1 MKKELIKDPKLNTLI
16 QKLNKRGV
24 VVSDSRLDGVLKF
37 KKIRKYKT
45 DYNWAPYFHEVDII
59 FQGKIYARTG
69 GDAQWLDSDIL
80 TQSGISKVKVNKF
93 FRSKL
98 ESSVESFC
106 ELVGLDVKYYG
117 SFKIKNIIWN

>member
-1 MKKELIKDPKLNTLI
+1 LRYEKRTHQRPKTQHSN
-16 QKLNKRGV
+16 
-24 VVSDSRLDGVLKF
+24 S
-37 KKIRKYKT
+37 KIEQ
-45 DYNWAPYFHEVDII
+45 APYFHEVDII

-106 ELVGLDVKYYG
+106 ELVGLDVRYYG